1 MAVVAQPPNA
11 APLPHRQLLIVF
23 SGLVLAMLLAA
34 LDSTIVATALPTIV
48 GEVGGLEHLA
58 WVVTA
63 YLLAQT
69 VVTPLYGKLGDLYGR
84 KVVLQSGIVIFLV
97 GSVLCGVSASMTQLI
112 VFRAIQGIGGGGLM
126 VTTQA
131 VVGDIVSPRERGRYQ
146 GIFGAVFGVSSVAG
160 PLLGG
165 YFTTHL
171 TWRWIFFINLPL
183 GLLAM
188 VVIGATLPRNAA
200 RVRHAVDYVGA
211 SLLAVALS
219 AVILFADLGGIT
231 FPWGSPEILGLA
243 AVAVLATIGF
253 VIAEHRAAEPVL
265 PLRLFQN
272 RTFTLTAAIG
282 LIVGFA
288 MFGSVTYLPLFLQ
301 LVNGAT
307 PTGSGLQMVPMMGGM
322 LFSSILSGQ
331 LISRWGRY
339 KVFPIVGTFVMMI
352 GLILLSRMTVHTSV
366 LEASLS
372 MMVLG
377 LGMGLVMQVLVIAV
391 QNAADYRDLGV
402 ATSGATLFRLIGGAL
417 GTAVFGAI
425 FSAVLAG
432 HLARAFPAS
441 TGAGAHPGTGLSPQ
455 MLAALPPAV
464 HAVYVEAFTAS
475 LSTVFLTAAAIA
487 LVGFVLTWLVPE
499 QPLRETVAAAAGDVG
514 LETEKVFPMPSSV
527 DSVTTLERALS
538 LLASRD
544 LRREYVERAV
554 ALAGLPLG
562 ARAAWLLVRLERNP
576 GLDLV
581 ALARS
586 RRMDPERLTEAVAEL
601 RQRGLVVEH
610 PTSDGGAP
618 GWALTSAGCDALA
631 RLVDAR
637 RAILGEVL
645 ADWAPEKR
653 EELEE
658 VVRRFSRELVPDAVR
673 YSA

>member
-146 GIFGAVFGVSSVAG
+146 GIFGAVFGVASVAG

-188 VVIGATLPRNAA
+188 VVIGATLPRNAT

-243 AVAVLATIGF
+243 AMAVLATIGF

-272 RTFTLTAAIG
+272 RTFVLTAAIG

-301 LVNGAT
+301 VVNGAS

-339 KVFPIVGTFVMMI
+339 KLFPIVGTFVMMI

-514 LETEKVFPMPSSV
+514 METEKVFPMPSSV

-586 RRMDPERLTEAVAEL
+586 RRVDPERLAEAAAEL

-618 GWALTSAGCDALA
+618 GRALTRAGCDALA
-631 RLVDAR
+631 RLVNAR

-673 YSA
+673 YST